1 MNKCPGSRV
10 AYGFR
15 PHLPGMTERACFSPF
30 FPIISPM
37 KSTRKILF
45 IVYIVFLV
53 SLTINMFTKPKPVA
67 PAPVRIITDAAK
79 YVLPKTPTVSLANN
93 TEAAISVDICAD
105 MQLAANGVTQPNSME
120 GFCRVVEVPAKSTT
134 PLLGH
139 TREDILMFQEAL
151 MAGGKS
157 HTLRFMYTSP
167 EKVTS
172 EVTTTINKAGYT
184 RLFFR
189 TFFYNP
195 VYNLFAALILVFPG
209 YSLGFAIVAITILI
223 RLILL
228 VPQQHMLVSQRRM
241 QELQPRLKA
250 IQETHKGDQASIGMK
265 TMELYKQE
273 GVNPFGSLLPIF
285 IQIPILI
292 VLYQVVLNISLPV
305 NLAHLYNIEWL
316 QTFKNIMPDPNFYG
330 MHLEKSGGI
339 VGIVLGLS
347 TGGLQFIQMW
357 LAQRKMKA
365 NAPEKKP
372 EPKNDA
378 MPDMQKMQGMM
389 LYIFPAMAAWFAYQ
403 FPAGVGLYWLIGTIF
418 MIVQQWVA
426 NKQAGSKKVTIKDK
440 KGNILS

>member
-1 MNKCPGSRV
+1 
-10 AYGFR
+10 
-15 PHLPGMTERACFSPF
+15 
-30 FPIISPM
+30 M

-45 IVYIVFLV
+45 LIYIVFLV
-53 SLTINMFTKPKPVA
+53 FLTINMFTKPKPA
-67 PAPVRIITDAAK
+67 PLASVRIVTDFPK
-79 YVLPKTPTVSLANN
+79 YVLPKIPVVSLVNE
-93 TEAAISVDICAD
+93 TESAITVDTCTD
-105 MQLAANGVTQPNSME
+105 MQLAANGITKPNSME
-120 GFCRVVEVPAKSTT
+120 WLCRTVAVPPHATT

-139 TREDILMFQEAL
+139 TREDIIALQETLSAITDTL
-151 MAGGKS
+151 
-157 HTLRFMYTSP
+157 TLRFTYTSP
-167 EKVTS
+167 DKVTS
-172 EVTTTINKAGYT
+172 EVTTIIDKAWYI

-195 VYNLFAALILVFPG
+195 VYNLFAALILIFPW

-241 QELQPRLKA
+241 QELQPKLKA
-250 IQETHKGDQASIGMK
+250 IQEAHKGDQAAIGMK

-305 NLAHLYNIEWL
+305 NFAHLYDIAWL
-316 QTFKNIMPDPNFYG
+316 QIFKDIMPNPNFYG

-339 VGIVLGLS
+339 VGVALGLS
-347 TGGLQFIQMW
+347 TGGLQFLQMW

-418 MIVQQWVA
+418 MIVQQFVA
-426 NKQAGSKKVTIKDK
+426 NKQASKKKIIIKDK
-440 KGNILS
+440 AWNTLS